1 MYKLLARVMIPV
13 AAVKHIYRRK
23 SLKAFKSLIE
33 VFKRPS
39 KMLQAIEERPDKM
52 EWKIIVIFYTQIA
65 ACRKIPRAR

>member
-1 MYKLLARVMIPV
+1 MIPV
-13 AAVKHIYRRK
+13 AVAKQHIYRTK

-39 KMLQAIEERPDKM
+39 SSMLWGIEERAEEM